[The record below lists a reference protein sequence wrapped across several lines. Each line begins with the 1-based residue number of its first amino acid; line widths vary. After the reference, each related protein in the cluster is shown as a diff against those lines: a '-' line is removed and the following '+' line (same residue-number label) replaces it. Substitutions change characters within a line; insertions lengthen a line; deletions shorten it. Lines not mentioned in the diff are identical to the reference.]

1 MYSHVVSSL
10 LLMPQMTMG
19 GDASN
24 KEGGRRVVVLNGWLG
39 RADEMGLH
47 CSSQIGMTKIME
59 IYKAGNIYGR
69 SEGLFR
75 GRVAIRKLCHRLR
88 EYAFPR
94 LLLRPRGGRRHVLNG
109 RAKRRCPPT
118 PRHAIAVRPKM
129 AVCTLPAMR
138 TTTIP
143 PPLKKSVCRRRRNER
158 ASDS

>member
-1 MYSHVVSSL
+1 MFLKAVYSHVVSSL

-39 RADEMGLH
+39 MGLH

-75 GRVAIRKLCHRLR
+75 VGVLFAN
-88 EYAFPR
+88 YAT
-94 LLLRPRGGRRHVLNG
+94 GCEN
-109 RAKRRCPPT
+109 
-118 PRHAIAVRPKM
+118 
-129 AVCTLPAMR
+129 MR
-138 TTTIP
+138 FCDCSSA
-143 PPLKKSVCRRRRNER
+143 LAADAA
-158 ASDS
+158 ASS

>member
-75 GRVAIRKLCHRLR
+75 VG
-88 EYAFPR
+88 
-94 LLLRPRGGRRHVLNG
+94 VLFANSATG
-109 RAKRRCPPT
+109 CEN
-118 PRHAIAVRPKM
+118 
-129 AVCTLPAMR
+129 MR
-138 TTTIP
+138 FCDCSSALAADAAT
-143 PPLKKSVCRRRRNER
+143 S
-158 ASDS
+158 